1 MDELEAMLELET
13 MLELEVTELAEL
25 LESPGLSGPHAANRH
40 DTPIKNKLL
49 RMVVYLMCR

>member
-1 MDELEAMLELET
+1 MEELEAMLELET

-49 RMVVYLMCR
+49 RMVVYLVCR